1 MIKIK
6 NSQLNTETINS
17 INKLIEMDINA
28 SIAFRLVRVIRELS
42 TIIEDKIKMERK
54 ILDKWIE
61 KGENG
66 EIIRPTG
73 DNGEVIKNSVKI
85 TNNSA
90 FNEEMN
96 LLMQVENEIDFNQV
110 SFDELGLKTVKIK
123 DIMKIDFLFI

>member
-73 DNGEVIKNSVKI
+73 DNGEVIKI
-85 TNNSA
+85 
-90 FNEEMN
+90 
-96 LLMQVENEIDFNQV
+96 L
-110 SFDELGLKTVKIK
+110 
-123 DIMKIDFLFI
+123 